1 MNKYTCLITS
11 VILLTQSISFAKGI
25 VSENLRYDATQYHEG
40 DSYYGDEIEQGE
52 LAQLL
57 APIALYPDTLLTH
70 ILIASTYPL
79 EVVHANRW
87 LTKHSEYSQKSI
99 SKKLKNK
106 EWDESVKVLVSFP
119 SVLKRLNDDLTWT
132 QKIGDAFLLD
142 EARVLESIQQ
152 LRRQARESGS
162 LDNMSNMTVSYEQNN
177 IVIEPVEQKV
187 IYVPYY
193 DTRIVYGHWGWA
205 HYPPIHWHIPS
216 HIYVSHYSYSRYR
229 PFYWHKA
236 VHIST
241 HFYFGAF
248 HWHKKHVVITPYPKR
263 VHYPHY
269 SRVKVVKSS
278 GSKRWHHKPSHR
290 RGVKYAHSKVKY
302 KYQPRSRITKVKP
315 HHDRVQHKL
324 KKTYKGTK
332 QPVRYTKKINSVN
345 NAKTKYTSVNRKN
358 THKLEHHNKQNK
370 VSVAQHKQKS
380 TKQYQQRSKRKYS
393 EPIRVASKP
402 KHNKVKY
409 KTNSTYNNTK
419 TRSKTREK

>member
-1 MNKYTCLITS
+1 MNKFTCLITS
-11 VILLTQSISFAKGI
+11 VILLTQSIGFAKGI
-25 VSENLRYDATQYHEG
+25 VSENLRYDASPYHEG
-40 DSYYGDEIEQGE
+40 ENYYGDEIEQGE

-87 LTKHSEYSQKSI
+87 LSNHSEYSQKKI
-99 SKKLKNK
+99 SNKLKNK

-142 EARVLESIQQ
+142 EARVLDSIQQ
-152 LRRQARESGS
+152 LRRQARASGS
-162 LDNMSNMTVSYEQNN
+162 LDNMSNMTVSYDQNN

-205 HYPPIHWHIPS
+205 HYPPIYWHIPS
-216 HIYVSHYSYSRYR
+216 HIYVRHYSYSRYR

-236 VHIST
+236 VHISA

-263 VHYPHY
+263 IHYPDY

-290 RGVKYAHSKVKY
+290 RGVKYAHSSVKH
-302 KYQPRSRITKVKP
+302 KYHPRSRITKVRPHHGHIKAKLNKP
-315 HHDRVQHKL
+315 HKGLNKTVHNTKKENLANKKKVKYSRAHKQHTKKQVKYITQKKEMVAQNKQ
-324 KKTYKGTK
+324 KKTK
-332 QPVRYTKKINSVN
+332 QF
-345 NAKTKYTSVNRKN
+345 
-358 THKLEHHNKQNK
+358 
-370 VSVAQHKQKS
+370 
-380 TKQYQQRSKRKYS
+380 QQRTIHK
-393 EPIRVASKP
+393 PNHTASKP
-402 KHNKVKY
+402 IHNKVKH
-409 KTNSTYNNTK
+409 KTYTAYNKTK